1 MKRNLLFTLLLFV
14 AIFTGCNHNEDIV
27 VEHSRVTLEA
37 SHNSATRVYFDG
49 QKSTWEDGD
58 RLSVVVDGLEGVY
71 HFDYDAATESKFV
84 CDNLVMPA
92 EQSDLYAF
100 YGVEDENIDVAELSA
115 TVNLGAA
122 EQIQS
127 AQEPTKHIAEYDVL
141 YGKAESVKGNNIQIA
156 MNHTIAA
163 VKINLSNSLQ
173 DTPTIKSVTITAPEE
188 VALAG
193 EYVINPSSDEIALAN
208 DTEAV
213 NSVNLTFEEPVLLGT
228 DGCVAWI
235 ATAPVALVEGDN
247 LVIDITTAD
256 GKLYRCTKQIP
267 AAGVTFAAGSIM
279 TTNITLGGNATL
291 VEQDSPANPDLPAT
305 IEIVIDPK
313 VDGVMPEGFPKEA
326 TSYSQPKE
334 FAFGGY
340 PFIFNSSVPFYN
352 YKSNSG
358 LNTIRFVGITSTQ
371 TASILLPRIDGYILD
386 KVKLSSIDENRTRGY
401 RFAVLEDLSEEI
413 TTDKYEILTSKQTE
427 FDISLSSADAD
438 CYIYIY
444 HKNTSSNKYADL
456 TSLSLTYTKIE

>member
-14 AIFTGCNHNEDIV
+14 AVFTSCNHNEDIV

-37 SHNSATRVYFDG
+37 SHNSATRVTFDG

-58 RLSVVVDGLEGVY
+58 CLSVVVDGLEGVY

-100 YGVEDENIDVAELSA
+100 YGVEDENIDVAEQSA

-173 DTPTIKSVTITAPEE
+173 DTPTIKNITITAPEG

-193 EYVINPSSDEIALAN
+193 EYVINPSLDEIALA
-208 DTEAV
+208 DDAEAV

-235 ATAPVALVEGDN
+235 ATASVALVEGDN

-305 IEIVIDPK
+305 IEIVIDPEAGITLP
-313 VDGVMPEGFPKEA
+313 DGFPTTINDNVKRGN
-326 TSYSQPKE
+326 
-334 FAFGGY
+334 FNFGGY
-340 PFIFNSSVPFYN
+340 EFGFDSSVPFY
-352 YKSNSG
+352 Y
-358 LNTIRFVGITSTQ
+358 NTSKTSLDVIRFDGITTSNK
-371 TASILLPRIDGYILD
+371 ASILLPRIDGYVLD
-386 KVKLSSIDENRTRGY
+386 KVVLASIDENRTLRSCH
-401 RFAVLEDLSEEI
+401 FAVLGSLSDKI
-413 TTDKYEILTSKQTE
+413 TTENSQILTSKHTE
-427 FDISLSSADAD
+427 FDAPSSSTD
-438 CYIYIY
+438 CYIYVF
-444 HKNTSSNKYADL
+444 HKNANTGKKADL
-456 TSLSLTYTKIE
+456 SYISLTYERIE

>member
-27 VEHSRVTLEA
+27 VESNRVTLEA
-37 SHNSATRVYFDG
+37 SHNSATRVTFDG
-49 QKSTWEDGD
+49 LKSTWEDGD
-58 RLSVVVDGLEGVY
+58 RLSVEIDGLEGVY
-71 HFDYDAATESKFV
+71 HFDYDATTESKFV
-84 CDNLVMPA
+84 CDNLILPA

-100 YGVEDENIDVAELSA
+100 YGVEDENIDVANKCA
-115 TVNLGAA
+115 TVNLGATA
-122 EQIQS
+122 QIQDV
-127 AQEPTKHIAEYDVL
+127 QEPTKHIAEYDVL

-163 VKINLSNSLQ
+163 VKINLTNSLQ
-173 DTPTIKSVTITAPEE
+173 DTPTIKNITITAPEE

-193 EYVINPSSDEIALAN
+193 EYVINPSLDEIALAN
-208 DTEAV
+208 DTETV
-213 NSVNLTFEEPVLLGT
+213 NSVNLTFEEPVLLGR

-305 IEIVIDPK
+305 IEIVIDPEAGITLP
-313 VDGVMPEGFPKEA
+313 VGFPTTNKDNV
-326 TSYSQPKE
+326 KRGN
-334 FAFGGY
+334 FNFGGY
-340 PFIFNSSVPFYN
+340 EFGFDSSVPFYYN
-352 YKSNSG
+352 ASKAS
-358 LNTIRFVGITSTQ
+358 LDVIRFDGITMSK
-371 TASILLPRIDGYILD
+371 TASILLPRIDGYVLN
-386 KVKLSSIDENRTRGY
+386 KVVLASIDENRTHRSC
-401 RFAVLEDLSEEI
+401 RFAVLGSLSDEI
-413 TTDKYEILTSKQTE
+413 TTENSQILTSKHSE
-427 FDISLSSADAD
+427 FDVPSSSTD
-438 CYIYIY
+438 CYIYVF
-444 HKNTSSNKYADL
+444 HKNAD
-456 TSLSLTYTKIE
+456 TGKKADISYISLTYAKQE

>member
-58 RLSVVVDGLEGVY
+58 RLSVAVDGLEGVY

-100 YGVEDENIDVAELSA
+100 YGVEDENIDVAEQSA

-127 AQEPTKHIAEYDVL
+127 VQSTTAHIAEYDVL

-163 VKINLSNSLQ
+163 VKINLTNSLQ

-193 EYVINPSSDEIALAN
+193 EYVINPSLDEIALAN

-247 LVIDITTAD
+247 LVIDITTVD

-267 AAGVTFAAGSIM
+267 AAGVTFRAGSIM

-291 VEQDSPANPDLPAT
+291 VEQDSPANPDMPAT

-313 VDGVMPEGFPKEA
+313 VEGVIPEDFPKKA
-326 TSYSQPKE
+326 TSYPQPKE
-334 FAFGGY
+334 FEFGGY
-340 PFIFNSSVPFYN
+340 PFVFSSSVPFYN

-371 TASILLPRIDGYILD
+371 TASILLPRIDGYVLD
-386 KVKLSSIDENRTRGY
+386 KVILSSIDENKTRGY

-427 FDISLSSADAD
+427 FDVSLSSADAD

-456 TSLSLTYTKIE
+456 TYLSLTYTKIE

>member
-14 AIFTGCNHNEDIV
+14 AVFTSCNHNEDIV

-58 RLSVVVDGLEGVY
+58 RLSVAVDGLEGVY

-100 YGVEDENIDVAELSA
+100 YGIEAEDIDVANKCA

-163 VKINLSNSLQ
+163 VKINLTNSLQ
-173 DTPTIKSVTITAPEE
+173 DTPTIKNITITAPEE

-208 DTEAV
+208 DTDAV

-279 TTNITLGGNATL
+279 TTNITLGGNATI

-305 IEIVIDPK
+305 IEIVIDPEAGITLPDK
-313 VDGVMPEGFPKEA
+313 FP
-326 TSYSQPKE
+326 TSSKDNVKLGKFE
-334 FAFGGY
+334 FSGY
-340 PFIFNSSVPFYN
+340 EFNFDSSVPFYYN
-352 YKSNSG
+352 ASKSA
-358 LNTIRFVGITSTQ
+358 LDVIRFDGITKTK
-371 TASILLPRIDGYILD
+371 TASILLPRIDGYILN
-386 KVKLSSIDENRTRGY
+386 KVVLASIDDNRKLRNCC
-401 RFAVLEDLSEEI
+401 FAVLGSLSDEI
-413 TTDKYEILTSKQTE
+413 TTQNSQILTSKHTE
-427 FDISLSSADAD
+427 FDVPSPYDD
-438 CYIYIY
+438 CYIYVF
-444 HKNTSSNKYADL
+444 HKNADTGKKADL
-456 TSLSLTYTKIE
+456 SYISLSYSKIE

>member
-1 MKRNLLFTLLLFV
+1 MKRSLLFTLLLFV

-58 RLSVVVDGLEGVY
+58 CLSVVVDGLEGGY

-92 EQSDLYAF
+92 EQSDVYAF

-173 DTPTIKSVTITAPEE
+173 DTPTIKNITITAPEE

-208 DTEAV
+208 DTDAV
-213 NSVNLTFEEPVLLGT
+213 NSVNLTFEEPVSLGT
-228 DGCVAWI
+228 DGSVAWI

-267 AAGVTFAAGSIM
+267 AAGVTFRAGSIM

-291 VEQDSPANPDLPAT
+291 VEQDSPANPDMPTT

-313 VDGVMPEGFPKEA
+313 VEGVMPEGFPKEA

-334 FAFGGY
+334 FEFGGY
-340 PFIFNSSVPFYN
+340 PFVFNSSVPFYN

-358 LNTIRFVGITSTQ
+358 LNTIRFVGITSNQ

-386 KVKLSSIDENRTRGY
+386 KVKLSSIDENRTRGC
-401 RFAVLEDLSEEI
+401 RFAVLGSLSDEI
-413 TTDKYEILTSKQTE
+413 TTDNSQILTSKHTE
-427 FDISLSSADAD
+427 FEVPSSYED
-438 CYIYIY
+438 CYIYVF
-444 HKNTSSNKYADL
+444 HKTSNTGKYADL
-456 TSLSLTYTKIE
+456 TYLSLTYTKIE

>member
-1 MKRNLLFTLLLFV
+1 M
-14 AIFTGCNHNEDIV
+14 
-27 VEHSRVTLEA
+27 
-37 SHNSATRVYFDG
+37 
-49 QKSTWEDGD
+49 
-58 RLSVVVDGLEGVY
+58 
-71 HFDYDAATESKFV
+71 
-84 CDNLVMPA
+84 
-92 EQSDLYAF
+92 
-100 YGVEDENIDVAELSA
+100 AELSA

-279 TTNITLGGNATL
+279 TTNITLGGNATF

-313 VDGVMPEGFPKEA
+313 VEGVIHEDFPDNAKDKVQNGDFVFAGYTFGFNSPV
-326 TSYSQPKE
+326 
-334 FAFGGY
+334 
-340 PFIFNSSVPFYN
+340 PFYLSSNKRIRFEPGITNSSVAMIKLPIIEGYKLTSVTLAAIEDHHLRN
-352 YKSNSG
+352 YM
-358 LNTIRFVGITSTQ
+358 FAITDANGTEIKGGD
-371 TASILLPRIDGYILD
+371 AY
-386 KVKLSSIDENRTRGY
+386 KLSGDKHLY
-401 RFAVLEDLSEEI
+401 PLEGTELD
-413 TTDKYEILTSKQTE
+413 TSYYIRISNTSLNGSKSTV
-427 FDISLSSADAD
+427 DIS
-438 CYIYIY
+438 YISLVY
-444 HKNTSSNKYADL
+444 SNVK
-456 TSLSLTYTKIE
+456 

>member
-37 SHNSATRVYFDG
+37 SHNSATRVIFDG

-92 EQSDLYAF
+92 EHSDLYAF
-100 YGVEDENIDVAELSA
+100 YGVEDENIDVAEQSA

-122 EQIQS
+122 EQIQDT
-127 AQEPTKHIAEYDVL
+127 QEPTKHIAEYDVL
-141 YGKAESVKGNNIQIA
+141 YGKAKSVKGNNIQIA

-163 VKINLSNSLQ
+163 VKINLTSSLQ

-193 EYVINPSSDEIALAN
+193 EYVINPSLDEIALAN

-235 ATAPVALVEGDN
+235 ATAPVALEEGDN

-267 AAGVTFAAGSIM
+267 AAGVTFGAGRIM

-291 VEQDSPANPDLPAT
+291 VEHDSPANPDLPAT

-313 VDGVMPEGFPKEA
+313 VEGVMPEDFPKVE
-326 TSYSQPKE
+326 TSYNQPKK
-334 FAFGGY
+334 FRLGGY
-340 PFIFNSSVPFYN
+340 PFVFSSSVPFYN

-358 LNTIRFVGITSTQ
+358 LNTIRFVGVTSTQ

-386 KVKLSSIDENRTRGY
+386 KIKLSSIDENRTRGY

-427 FDISLSSADAD
+427 FDVSLSSADAD

-456 TSLSLTYTKIE
+456 TYLSLTYTKIE

>member
-37 SHNSATRVYFDG
+37 SHNSATRVIFDG

-58 RLSVVVDGLEGVY
+58 RLSVAVDGLEGVY
-71 HFDYDAATESKFV
+71 HFDYDATTESKFV
-84 CDNLVMPA
+84 CDNLILPA
-92 EQSDLYAF
+92 EQSNLYAF
-100 YGVEDENIDVAELSA
+100 YGVEDENIDVAEQSA

-122 EQIQS
+122 AQIQS
-127 AQEPTKHIAEYDVL
+127 VQSPTAHIAEYDVL

-163 VKINLSNSLQ
+163 VKINLTSSLQ
-173 DTPTIKSVTITAPEE
+173 DTPTIKSVTITTPEE

-193 EYVINPSSDEIALAN
+193 EYVINPSSDEITLA
-208 DTEAV
+208 DDAEVV

-235 ATAPVALVEGDN
+235 ATAPVALEDGDN
-247 LVIDITTAD
+247 LVIDISTAD

-291 VEQDSPANPDLPAT
+291 VEQDSPANPDMPAT
-305 IEIVIDPK
+305 IEIVIDPEA
-313 VDGVMPEGFPKEA
+313 GITWPEDFPTANKDNIKRGKYNF
-326 TSYSQPKE
+326 SGYE
-334 FAFGGY
+334 FSFD
-340 PFIFNSSVPFYN
+340 SSVPFYYN
-352 YKSNSG
+352 ASKSS
-358 LNTIRFVGITSTQ
+358 LDVIRFDGITNTK
-371 TASILLPRIDGYILD
+371 TASILLPRIDGYVLD
-386 KVKLSSIDENRTRGY
+386 KVVLASIDENRTRGC
-401 RFAVLEDLSEEI
+401 RFAVLGSLSDEI
-413 TTDKYEILTSKQTE
+413 TTDNSQILTSKHTE
-427 FDISLSSADAD
+427 FEVPSSYED
-438 CYIYIY
+438 CYIYVF
-444 HKNTSSNKYADL
+444 HKTSNTGKYADL
-456 TSLSLTYTKIE
+456 TYLSLTYAKIE

>member
-58 RLSVVVDGLEGVY
+58 RLSVAVDGLEGVY

-92 EQSDLYAF
+92 EQSDVYAF
-100 YGVEDENIDVAELSA
+100 YGVEAENLDVANKCA
-115 TVNLGAA
+115 TVNLGAVA
-122 EQIQS
+122 QIQS

-193 EYVINPSSDEIALAN
+193 EYVINPSSDEITLAN

-235 ATAPVALVEGDN
+235 ATAPVALEEGDN

-267 AAGVTFAAGSIM
+267 AAGVTFRAGSIM

-291 VEQDSPANPDLPAT
+291 VEQDSPANPDMPAT

-313 VDGVMPEGFPKEA
+313 VEGVMPKDFPKEA

-334 FAFGGY
+334 FEFGGY
-340 PFIFNSSVPFYN
+340 PFVFNSSAPFYN

-427 FDISLSSADAD
+427 FDVSLSSADAD

-456 TSLSLTYTKIE
+456 TSLSLTYSRIE

>member
-37 SHNSATRVYFDG
+37 SHNSATRVIFDG

-58 RLSVVVDGLEGVY
+58 RLSVAVDGLEGLY

-100 YGVEDENIDVAELSA
+100 YGVEDENIDVAEQCA

-127 AQEPTKHIAEYDVL
+127 AQEPTKHIAEYDEL

-173 DTPTIKSVTITAPEE
+173 DTPTIKNITITAPEG

-193 EYVINPSSDEIALAN
+193 EYVINPSSDEIILA
-208 DTEAV
+208 DDAEAV

-256 GKLYRCTKQIP
+256 DKLYRCTKQIP
-267 AAGVTFAAGSIM
+267 ATGVTFRAGSIM
-279 TTNITLGGNATL
+279 TTNITLGGNATI

-313 VDGVMPEGFPKEA
+313 VEGVIHEDFPDNAKDKVQNGNFVFAGYTFGFNSPV
-326 TSYSQPKE
+326 
-334 FAFGGY
+334 
-340 PFIFNSSVPFYN
+340 PFYLSSNKRIRFEPGITNSSVAMIKLPIIEGYKLTSVTLAAIEDHHLRN
-352 YKSNSG
+352 YM
-358 LNTIRFVGITSTQ
+358 FAITDANGTEIKGGD
-371 TASILLPRIDGYILD
+371 AY
-386 KVKLSSIDENRTRGY
+386 KLSGDQYLYS
-401 RFAVLEDLSEEI
+401 LEE
-413 TTDKYEILTSKQTE
+413 TE
-427 FDISLSSADAD
+427 FDTSYYIHISNTSVNGSKSTVDISYISLV
-438 CYIYIY
+438 Y
-444 HKNTSSNKYADL
+444 SNVK
-456 TSLSLTYTKIE
+456 